1 MKTIAQGQAVNTP
14 AVTDR
19 LPFAVL
25 SVKLSGERVLFSRHS
40 LRADA
45 EITVRALNKYGLN
58 AIVEEVRDPELVP
71 GSIVAV
77 SRRGP
82 P

>member
-1 MKTIAQGQAVNTP
+1 MNATSA
-14 AVTDR
+14 
-19 LPFAVL
+19 LPFAVI

-45 EITVRALNKYGLN
+45 ELTAKALRKYGMN
-58 AIVEEVRDPELVP
+58 ALVEDVLDAAPLTP
-71 GSIVAV
+71 GSNVAL
-77 SRRGP
+77 SKGAP